1 MRGKFTIRMDKKIH
15 VFENYEDIPETFDN
29 VIEFLPEYPE
39 PPHTEE
45 QHDYIE
51 TFVPKLRELL
61 KRERNYAGR
70 N

>member
-1 MRGKFTIRMDKKIH
+1 MRGKFTIRIDKKIH
-15 VFENYEDIPETFDN
+15 VFENYDDIPETFDN

-45 QHDYIE
+45 QHEYIDS
-51 TFVPKLRELL
+51 FAFKLKELL
-61 KRERNYAGR
+61 KREKGYASS

>member
-1 MRGKFTIRMDKKIH
+1 MRGKFTIRIDKKIH
-15 VFENYEDIPETFDN
+15 VFENYDDIPETFDN

-51 TFVPKLRELL
+51 TFSPKLKELL
-61 KRERNYAGR
+61 KRERKYASS

>member
-1 MRGKFTIRMDKKIH
+1 MKGKFTIRIGKKIH

-39 PPHTEE
+39 PPHTKE
-45 QHDYIE
+45 QHDLIDS
-51 TFVPKLRELL
+51 FVSKLRELL
-61 KRERNYAGR
+61 TREKNYASR